1 MINQLI
7 ASTVPVLPKWFI
19 RFFSGPYVA
28 GETIENALTH
38 VKRINNILLKDSSNK
53 AANRIVDKQIYNFIY
68 IGFIKMILPKAKI
81 IHIERNPLDTCL
93 SIYTLKF
100 VGHHAYAYSLK
111 DLGNY
116 YNLYKNERF

>member
-38 VKRINNILLKDSSNK
+38 VKRINNSGFAATIDILGEHTMDIETASSITSDYCELYKKIDQKSLDCNLSIK
-53 AANRIVDKQIYNFIY
+53 PSH
-68 IGFIKMILPKAKI
+68 IGLGIS
-81 IHIERNPLDTCL
+81 LDTA
-93 SIYTLKF
+93 IKNFERIIKKT
-100 VGHHAYAYSLK
+100 HHVNAILT
-111 DLGNY
+111 
-116 YNLYKNERF
+116 